1 MYRDY
6 CGNHVP
12 PNCFY
17 VISDKIKRLE
27 GLLTKCK
34 ESIKANKQKT
44 SALTEVKENLA
55 KQVTDKE
62 SELEDLRSQF
72 YATQTTLTSA
82 QKEIDG
88 YRRREQQEE
97 LQIAEVKMIM
107 HQVCAKVTPFCF
119 H

>member
-1 MYRDY
+1 M
-6 CGNHVP
+6 
-12 PNCFY
+12 
-17 VISDKIKRLE
+17 
-27 GLLTKCK
+27 
-34 ESIKANKQKT
+34 
-44 SALTEVKENLA
+44 KENLA

-107 HQVCAKVTPFCF
+107 HQVQGVSVITVIF
-119 H
+119 